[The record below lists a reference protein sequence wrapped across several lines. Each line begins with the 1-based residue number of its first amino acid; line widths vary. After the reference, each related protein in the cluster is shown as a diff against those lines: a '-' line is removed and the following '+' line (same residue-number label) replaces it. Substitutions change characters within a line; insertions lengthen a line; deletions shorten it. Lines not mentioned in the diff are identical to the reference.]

1 MWIKA
6 NPNPMRKEVPD
17 CVIRAVSIA
26 LNQPWIQTFDELYSV
41 ARMDFN
47 MPSADSVWGH
57 YLYLKGFEPF
67 LLPDACPKCVTV
79 AEFTKQFPRGT
90 YIIGTGSH
98 AVAIIDGNYFDS
110 WDSGNEI
117 PTFYWRIRR

>member
-6 NPNPMRKEVPD
+6 NPNPMGKEVPD
-17 CVIRAVSIA
+17 CVIRAISIA
-26 LNQPWIQTFDELYSV
+26 LNQPWLQTFDELCSV

-57 YLYLKGFEPF
+57 LLYLKGFEPF
-67 LLPDACPKCVTV
+67 VLPYTCPRCITIDQ
-79 AEFTKQFPRGT
+79 FTKEFPEGI

-98 AVAIIDGNYFDS
+98 AVAVIQGDYYDS
-110 WDSGNEI
+110 WDSGSEI
-117 PTFYWRIRR
+117 VTFFWRISY